1 MKRANLRNVR
11 ECLLLGHAFNL
22 IDDEEFV
29 ILYNLNSNKNPD
41 FRYWKYDHF
50 DVDTLDDAE
59 CNAEF
64 RFLKN
69 DIYFLRESLQI
80 PENVICS
87 NILVVLREE
96 VLCILLKRFSYPMC
110 RGDMVPRLGCS
121 DHQFSMITSDMA
133 NLLFNMYHH
142 KISSLNQQWLS
153 PPNLQQF
160 AGAVHDAGAPL
171 TNCFGFINE
180 IVRQICRPG
189 EMQRVIYNGHKRVH
203 ALKLQSIVTPNGL
216 IAKLFGPVEGRR
228 HDSDMLADSDIYQQL
243 QQFAIN
249 PQGDL
254 MFTHGDLAYPL
265 RAQL

>member
-29 ILYNLNSNKNPD
+29 MLYNLNSNKNPD

-96 VLCILLKRFSYPMC
+96 ALCILLKRFSYPM
-110 RGDMVPRLGCS
+110 
-121 DHQFSMITSDMA
+121 
-133 NLLFNMYHH
+133 
-142 KISSLNQQWLS
+142 
-153 PPNLQQF
+153 
-160 AGAVHDAGAPL
+160 
-171 TNCFGFINE
+171 
-180 IVRQICRPG
+180 
-189 EMQRVIYNGHKRVH
+189 
-203 ALKLQSIVTPNGL
+203 
-216 IAKLFGPVEGRR
+216 RR
-228 HDSDMLADSDIYQQL
+228 
-243 QQFAIN
+243 
-249 PQGDL
+249 
-254 MFTHGDLAYPL
+254 
-265 RAQL
+265 